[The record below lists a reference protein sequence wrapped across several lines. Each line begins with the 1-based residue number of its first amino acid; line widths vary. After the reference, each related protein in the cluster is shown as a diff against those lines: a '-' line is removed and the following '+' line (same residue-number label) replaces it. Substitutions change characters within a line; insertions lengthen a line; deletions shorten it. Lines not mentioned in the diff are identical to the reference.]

1 MYPWKETYSTSP
13 YSSAILFSHIE
24 TKLKEEGETSFW
36 LGDKS
41 DVRPL
46 VLLFPTLQIM
56 KLRFGSSDKMPG
68 VTQLRTG
75 RDKIHG
81 ASLVVQWLGHL
92 TPNAGGPG
100 LIPGQGIRSCKLQ
113 LRPRAAK

>member
-1 MYPWKETYSTSP
+1 
-13 YSSAILFSHIE
+13 
-24 TKLKEEGETSFW
+24 
-36 LGDKS
+36 
-41 DVRPL
+41 
-46 VLLFPTLQIM
+46 
-56 KLRFGSSDKMPG
+56 MPG